1 MRFTPIAIVGP
12 TASGKTPLALAIA
25 ARLPV
30 EIISIDSAQVYVGMD
45 IGTAKPSAVER
56 AQVPHHLLDI
66 IAPTEPYSAARFR
79 TDAQRAICE
88 VQARG
93 RLPLLVGGTMLYLKA
108 LRDGLSDLPGADPV
122 LREEIEREAQT
133 RGWPALH
140 ADLARLDPPTAAR
153 LDPNDA
159 QRIQRALEV
168 IRLTGQPM
176 SALLTRHGGADREHA
191 VNPHANLHAGS
202 NAELPTELPTDA
214 SAEPP
219 VDSLKVIAL
228 MPAVRADLHRRI
240 AERFDAMLAA
250 GLVEELEQLKSRY
263 SLRSDLPSMRCV
275 GYRQAWQY
283 LEGAIDRATLR
294 ETAIAATRQLAKR
307 QMTWIRAMTDVTM
320 LECFAGDLVARAI
333 RIIETGT
340 ASRGRSP

>member
-1 MRFTPIAIVGP
+1 MRFAPIAIVGP

-79 TDAQRAICE
+79 TDAQRVICE

-108 LRDGLSDLPGADPV
+108 LRDGLSDLPGADPAV
-122 LREEIEREAQT
+122 RDQIDREAQT

-176 SALLTRHGGADREHA
+176 SALLKRRAGADRDHA
-191 VNPHANLHAGS
+191 VNS
-202 NAELPTELPTDA
+202 NADLSVDA
-214 SAEPP
+214 PAEPP
-219 VDSLKVIAL
+219 ADSLTVIAL
-228 MPAVRADLHRRI
+228 MPAARADLHRRI

-250 GLVEELEQLKSRY
+250 GLVEELEQLRSRY

-283 LEGAIDRATLR
+283 LEGAIDSSTLR

-307 QMTWIRAMTDVTM
+307 QMTWIRAMSDVTV

-340 ASRGRSP
+340 ASKGRSP